1 MPPSKGLSNL
11 LGWVLKEAAP
21 NLKLVTNNVG
31 RFFSGQAS
39 AEKYLSK
46 LAKEKILSQKSSWR
60 PTQAL
65 RLANLEGKQQAI
77 RDARAAM
84 KAASNAE
91 LQWMLNN
98 ADKASKVLKSGS
110 KEFGGATNKLSLQK
124 AREEAL
130 KQFITKGVKTQA
142 FLSGQYI
149 VSKNSR

>member
-60 PTQAL
+60 PT
-65 RLANLEGKQQAI
+65 
-77 RDARAAM
+77 
-84 KAASNAE
+84 
-91 LQWMLNN
+91 
-98 ADKASKVLKSGS
+98 
-110 KEFGGATNKLSLQK
+110 
-124 AREEAL
+124 
-130 KQFITKGVKTQA
+130 
-142 FLSGQYI
+142 
-149 VSKNSR
+149 